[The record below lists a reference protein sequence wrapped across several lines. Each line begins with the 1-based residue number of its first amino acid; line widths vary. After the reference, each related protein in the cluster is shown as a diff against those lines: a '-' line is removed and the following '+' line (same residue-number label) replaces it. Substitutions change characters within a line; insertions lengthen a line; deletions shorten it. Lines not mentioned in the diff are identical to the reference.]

1 MTTIA
6 RSDDLRVRN
15 RHRVMTAIRRAG
27 SLSRIDIA
35 RNTGLSAATV
45 TAIAAELVELG
56 VLIRKDG
63 DEARRFGRGRPKVAL
78 SINPAMAAVVSTVFK
93 MNTVSSRVFDYAGQT
108 VSDHLI
114 ETDTSVL
121 GAAEIRALLAE
132 SVSRALAGSGMENRL
147 RRIVVGVQG
156 TTDIDGQ
163 TMLWSPITE
172 HRDLPVAAWLSAD
185 LDVPVQVW
193 NDCNMIAQSLHWQE
207 PDQFASDF
215 AAILLSYGVGMGLF
229 QNGEPMNGSH
239 SSGMEFGHMTYIP
252 HGAPCRCG
260 NFGCIEAYAG
270 DYAIRERAGGR
281 TGPGD
286 EGDIEVILDAARA
299 GDRDAEKAITEAGA
313 ALGTGLANLFA
324 LTDPLPVALVGSGA
338 RAFELF
344 ERPMREALQNSM
356 TGEQGAAVKIT
367 CYPDEMPI
375 VHNGC
380 AINALEVV
388 DRQSAAFAPGREADA
403 LV

>member
-6 RSDDLRVRN
+6 RSDDLRIRN

-35 RNTGLSAATV
+35 RSTGLSAATV

-63 DEARRFGRGRPKVAL
+63 DESRRFGRGRPKVAL
-78 SINPAMAAVVSTVFK
+78 SINPAMAVVVSTVFK
-93 MNTVSSRVFDYAGQT
+93 MNTLSSRVFDYAGQT
-108 VSDHLI
+108 VSEHQLV
-114 ETDTSVL
+114 TDTSSL
-121 GAAEIRALLAE
+121 GVADIRALLAD
-132 SVSRALAGSGMENRL
+132 SIRQALARSGTEARL
-147 RRIVVGVQG
+147 KRIVVGVQG

-172 HRDLPVAAWLSAD
+172 HRDLPIAAWLSAD

-207 PDQFASDF
+207 PEEFDSDF
-215 AAILLSYGVGMGLF
+215 AAVLLSYGVGMGLF

-260 NFGCIEAYAG
+260 NRGCIEAYAG
-270 DYAIRERAGGR
+270 DYAIRDRAGGA
-281 TGPGD
+281 TADGGQGGID
-286 EGDIEVILDAARA
+286 AILEAARA
-299 GDRDAEKAITEAGA
+299 GDKNAEKAITEAGA

-338 RAFELF
+338 RAFELL
-344 ERPMREALQNSM
+344 EQAMREALRNSM
-356 TGEQGAAVKIT
+356 TGEPGAAVKIT

-388 DRQSAAFAPGREADA
+388 DRQSVSFAPGREADA